1 MELKSFLDQ
10 PQAHLSAGQAEI
22 GDRGGLG
29 SDGLAACISKSVE
42 SLTD

>member
-22 GDRGGLG
+22 RDRGGLG
-29 SDGLAACISKSVE
+29 SDGLSAWISKSVQC
-42 SLTD
+42 LTD